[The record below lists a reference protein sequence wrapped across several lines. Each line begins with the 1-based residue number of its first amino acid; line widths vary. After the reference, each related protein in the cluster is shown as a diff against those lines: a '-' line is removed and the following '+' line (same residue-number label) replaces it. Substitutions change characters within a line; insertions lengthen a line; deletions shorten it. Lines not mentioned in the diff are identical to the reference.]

1 MASKNSIKVIP
12 KFRSSTIAEFGALFP
27 SGDVRIIARVEFPAD
42 GQLGDS
48 VQTCNQ
54 IADLLVKRIRKS
66 VP

>member
-1 MASKNSIKVIP
+1 MARNNIRVIP
-12 KFRSSTIAEFGALFP
+12 KFRGSTYVEFVALFP
-27 SGDVRIIARVEFPAD
+27 SGDGRIIGKIEFPAD